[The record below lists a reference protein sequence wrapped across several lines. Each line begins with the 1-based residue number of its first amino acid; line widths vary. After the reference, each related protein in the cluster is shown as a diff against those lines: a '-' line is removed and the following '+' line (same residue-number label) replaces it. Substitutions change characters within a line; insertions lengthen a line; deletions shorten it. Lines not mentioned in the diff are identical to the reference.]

1 MKHSFIRSKV
11 SFCISVFLVFVIVSF
26 NIFFKLGDFPIYSW
40 DEARHGIN
48 AYEML
53 KHNNLFINT
62 YRNQIDYW
70 NLKPPLSFWAIIAG
84 YKIAGFNT
92 LGLRLFSA
100 IFSFLTIMIVTVYAW
115 ATFGKLAGLISSIVL
130 ATCSQ
135 WLLNHGA
142 RTADADAL
150 FVFLFTVSI
159 LSLLLSIEQK
169 KWLIVSAFSFSCA
182 FLTKSWHA
190 GSILLIILMFLF
202 LTGQYK
208 KVSVSEWFLC
218 ILITLVPLFIWA
230 LFRYQYDQLL
240 FFKKMVTYDLLHR
253 SSTPIEGH
261 SGNFFYYVTILWKFS
276 KLWILLLLF
285 SFFIMIHEF
294 RGSLWKFEIK
304 SVTIGIYLWMFIPF
318 LLYTFASTKVRWY
331 IEPVY
336 PAISLAIGSLAS
348 KASQVKP
355 MIIRCILLFSIVFT
369 AIVYETQIF
378 MYIQNPIPKLQ
389 LSLLKN
395 LERNKELK
403 GYSLYRYHHS
413 DRAVWQQNQV
423 LAAELYGDLIIRDG
437 DWRTFLLKDH
447 ALLLVKRGKKTQ
459 EFIRN
464 HRLAVVYA
472 NEWGFIVQK
481 QTSQP

>member
-1 MKHSFIRSKV
+1 MKQSFIQSKV
-11 SFCISVFLVFVIVSF
+11 YFCILVFLVFGLVSF

-48 AYEML
+48 AYEMV

-62 YRNQIDYW
+62 YRNQVDYW

-84 YKIAGFNT
+84 YKIAGFNPF
-92 LGLRLFSA
+92 GLRLLPA
-100 IFSFLTIMIVTVYAW
+100 IFAFLTIIIVAAFAW
-115 ATFGKLAGLISSIVL
+115 ATFGKRAGLISSIVL

-142 RTADADAL
+142 RTADADSL
-150 FVFLFTVSI
+150 FVFLFTASI

-190 GSILLIILMFLF
+190 GSILLIILTFLF
-202 LTGQYK
+202 LTGHYK
-208 KVSVSEWFLC
+208 KIAPTEWFLS
-218 ILITLVPLFIWA
+218 ILTVVVPIVTWA

-240 FFKKMVTYDLLHR
+240 FFKKMIAYDLLHR

-261 SGNFFYYVTILWKFS
+261 SENFFYYVTILWKFS
-276 KLWILLLLF
+276 KLWIVLLLLF
-285 SFFIMIHEF
+285 GFTMIHEF
-294 RGSLWKFEIK
+294 RGSLWKVETK
-304 SVTIGIYLWMFIPF
+304 SATIGIYLWMVIPF

-331 IEPVY
+331 IQPVY

-348 KASQVKP
+348 KASHVKP
-355 MIIRCILLFSIVFT
+355 VIIRYILTFSIVFT
-369 AIVYETQIF
+369 AIVYEAQIF
-378 MYIQNPIPKLQ
+378 MYIRNPIPKLQ

-395 LERNKELK
+395 LERNKDLK
-403 GYSLYRYHHS
+403 GYSLYGYHHGK
-413 DRAVWQQNQV
+413 RAVWQQNQV
-423 LAAELYGDLIIRDG
+423 LAAELYGDLVIQDG
-437 DWRTFLLKDH
+437 GWRTFLQKDH
-447 ALLLVKRGKKTQ
+447 ALLLIKRGKKTQ
-459 EFIRN
+459 EFILN
-464 HRLAVVYA
+464 HQLAVVYA

-481 QTSQP
+481 HKSQP